1 MSETLSNEEREQ
13 AYQMRVLR
21 SDLERAQNDLDE
33 SHHRALFFEKE
44 VDRLK
49 AELHKLRDEGL
60 TW

>member
-1 MSETLSNEEREQ
+1 MSEISSDRERLVE
-13 AYQMRVLR
+13 VLLI
-21 SDLERAQNDLDE
+21 DLEHKQNALDE
-33 SHHRALFFEKE
+33 AHHRALFFEKE